1 MNNKNNRSD
10 KICKSKKQAIREEMI
25 MMFAIDRQ
33 GHRTLSRLAA
43 LMCSLKFF
51 DFPADCETR
60 VLKSEAM
67 TGSVGSL
74 EV

>member
-1 MNNKNNRSD
+1 
-10 KICKSKKQAIREEMI
+10 

-33 GHRTLSRLAA
+33 GHRTLGRLAS

-60 VLKSEAM
+60 ALKTEAM
-67 TGSVGSL
+67 TCSAGSL
-74 EV
+74 EA